1 MILTKQEINNLYNIK
16 GENGF
21 PELIIRPLLS
31 EDQIGEI
38 SLDVRLGGDFLMT
51 FQGRESYIDTTGSID
66 SRPIN
71 SFFQETKRL
80 VGETFLLH
88 PHQTV
93 LCSSLE
99 YFKLPENIFL
109 TITARSSYSRLGLTI
124 SSIIQPGY
132 CGCLPIE
139 LTNNNNTPI
148 KLLVGS
154 SIIQAVFHRLE
165 RQASY
170 FSKHRKY
177 SCQVKPVVSKIDKDP
192 DIKGLK
198 SLSLKNSL

>member
-1 MILTKQEINNLYNIK
+1 MILTKEEIKKLYNAFD
-16 GENGF
+16 ENGL
-21 PELIIRPLLS
+21 PKLIIRPLLS
-31 EDQIGEI
+31 ESQFGELT
-38 SLDVRLGGDFLMT
+38 LDFRLGGDFLIT
-51 FQGRESYIDTTGSID
+51 FQGRESFIDATGNKD

-80 VGETFLLH
+80 VGETFFLH

-99 YFKLPENIFL
+99 YVKLPDDIYLSL
-109 TITARSSYSRLGLTI
+109 TTRSSYSRLGLTI

-154 SIIQAVFHRLE
+154 SIIQAVFYRLE
-165 RQASY
+165 KPNNY
-170 FSKHRKY
+170 FSKQRKY
-177 SCQVKPVVSKIDKDP
+177 ACQVRPVVSKISQDEELEKL
-192 DIKGLK
+192 KGLFK
-198 SLSLKNSL
+198 K